1 MFGNLIESS
10 PRRNSSSGQVL
21 LSLAFHVAVGV
32 GAVEASRRG
41 FLPVIGPQE
50 VPIPIYTPAAPP
62 KADPRPETAV
72 VSDGPA
78 GPPDPIVI
86 APPTEVPIGI
96 PPAEPGPAVD
106 PRRFSL
112 VPAGPRCP
120 DCVAS
125 PDSTVGLF
133 SEGAVD
139 EPAQVVSQPAPV
151 FPAVL
156 KAAGVG
162 GSVQAQFVVDTL
174 GSVEPGSVSF
184 DSSAHPAFE
193 ASARSAIE
201 HSRFVP
207 ARIQARPVRQRVRQ
221 LIRFEIRP

>member
-10 PRRNSSSGQVL
+10 PPRTRSTGQVL

-32 GAVEASRRG
+32 GAVEASRG
-41 FLPVIGPQE
+41 VVVPAIGPQE
-50 VPIPIYTPAAPP
+50 VALPIYNPATPP
-62 KADPRPETAV
+62 KADPPPATAV

-78 GPPDPIVI
+78 GPPDPIVM
-86 APPTEVPIGI
+86 APPSEVPIGI
-96 PPAEPGPAVD
+96 PPAEPGPAID
-106 PRRFSL
+106 PRRFVL
-112 VPAGPRCP
+112 APVGPPCGG
-120 DCVAS
+120 CVAS
-125 PDSTVGLF
+125 PDSTSGLF
-133 SEGAVD
+133 SEAAVD

-151 FPAVL
+151 FPPVL

-174 GSVEPGSVSF
+174 GKVEPGSVNF
-184 DSSAHPAFE
+184 DAASHPAFE

-207 ARIQARPVRQRVRQ
+207 ARIGGQPVRQRVRQ
-221 LIRFEIRP
+221 SVRFEIRP